1 MIGRIVAVV
10 ALPMAG
16 LLGQTAVQPVRVTIT
31 SVNNAEFRLVG
42 SSADSSRNPIMG
54 RGRAIFELFL
64 SAREAFTVAAVDSVS
79 RIRIE
84 ASESGQLIGTAEGPY
99 VGVLRDSTGRV
110 MVAARGSVP
119 REPFSFSP
127 RRPTGRI
134 PAVRRL

>member
-84 ASESGQLIGTAEGPY
+84 ASESGQLVGTAEGAY

>member
-99 VGVLRDSTGRV
+99 VGGLRDSTGRV

-119 REPFSFSP
+119 QEPFSFSP